1 MENQTQTPETE
12 EHGEE
17 SAPIKAIRDQLKA
30 EQKARK
36 ALEAKLQ
43 ALEPEYQK
51 FVVEKAGFDPE
62 SPQATALL
70 KLHESD
76 EFTVEAL
83 AKTAQ
88 EYGLAPAA
96 SEEGGQSA
104 KPELTAEEQQAI
116 ASSQRGAQQAAT
128 ASPSNPQT
136 AQQRYAEAEQAGD
149 LQAMIAAQEQIAK
162 EWKQRQGA

>member
-1 MENQTQTPETE
+1 MAENEATTTE
-12 EHGEE
+12 SQEE
-17 SAPIKAIRDQLKA
+17 ENENFVQLREAHKQAKREAKELKA
-30 EQKARK
+30 K
-36 ALEAKLQ
+36 LEAI
-43 ALEPEYQK
+43 EPVYRQ
-51 FVVEKAGFDPE
+51 FVVKEAGFDPE
-62 SPQATALL
+62 SPQASALL
-70 KLHESD
+70 KLHEG

-96 SEEGGQSA
+96 SEEGGRSA
-104 KPELTAEEQQAI
+104 RPELTAEEQQAI